1 MSKSGEVDRVDRAR
15 MLAERVVRRVGGAPA
30 VKTLLA
36 VLETFDLAG
45 GGLVAGGLAYSALLA
60 LLPLLLLVLSVV
72 ALVIKN
78 PGVQDQI
85 VTIIAEAVPP
95 LESVARTALEQVSKG
110 AVPTSIVAIVG
121 LVWGSSRFYAAL
133 DTAISRIFRAVPRRN
148 AIVQTIRGL
157 VVSALLVAIPV
168 AAIGI
173 GSVLSW
179 LLDLA
184 PSGVEIGGLLRTSI
198 QLLSPFVSVVVFV
211 LATTVVYRFVPSRSV
226 PVRAL
231 GLPALLA
238 GLVLAGIAQVFAFV
252 APRLAGTAALFGAF
266 VAVFAVLAWL
276 SISFNVLLLG
286 ACWTRVRLLAT
297 TPDEV
302 SDTGRG

>member
-1 MSKSGEVDRVDRAR
+1 MSELGEVDGVDRAR
-15 MLAERVVRRVGGAPA
+15 VLAERVVRRVGGAPA

-95 LESVARTALEQVSKG
+95 LESVARTALEQVSQG

-133 DTAISRIFRAVPRRN
+133 DTAISRIFRAAPRRN
-148 AIVQTIRGL
+148 PIVQTVRGL

-198 QLLSPFVSVVVFV
+198 QVLSPFVSVVVFV
-211 LATTVVYRFVPSRSV
+211 LATTVVYRYVPARSV
-226 PVRAL
+226 PMRAL

-286 ACWTRVRLLAT
+286 ASWTRVRLLAT

-302 SDTGRG
+302 SDTGQG